1 MKNDKFICPICGST
15 HFEHIISKTH
25 PNIFGIRCN
34 KCGIYVG
41 WLPKSMYNDWRNG
54 NIEMNKIK
62 PSTETEKYMKMM
74 EFFRERGFKQLN
86 SHTFTDDSFVIRLD
100 KQIVTY
106 KETGEKISLED
117 FVREM
122 KQ

>member
-25 PNIFGIRCN
+25 PNIFGIRCTRCI
-34 KCGIYVG
+34 KYVG
-41 WLPKSMYNDWRNG
+41 WLPKSLYNNWRNG
-54 NIEMNKIK
+54 KVEMSEVTPSKETSRYIK
-62 PSTETEKYMKMM
+62 LI
-74 EFFRERGFKQLN
+74 EFFRECGFKQLN

-106 KETGEKISLED
+106 KETGEKISLKQFIE
-117 FVREM
+117 EM
-122 KQ
+122 N

>member
-1 MKNDKFICPICGST
+1 
-15 HFEHIISKTH
+15 
-25 PNIFGIRCN
+25 
-34 KCGIYVG
+34 
-41 WLPKSMYNDWRNG
+41 MYNDWRNG
-54 NIEMNKIK
+54 NIDMNEIK